1 MKRIYRIFLLILF
14 VPLIVFSQKAE
25 YTVLTISGEVVLLNN
40 NLKEVSD
47 LNLGDKLYQQDN
59 FALKKGGY
67 LVLMN
72 PELQS
77 IELTNQGIYSISKID
92 TLISSRNNS
101 ISDNIAKFIFDE
113 MSTSQEKYKEMKTL
127 GSVVR
132 SASNVIELATPKFGA
147 IMDTLYNFKWYPLPN
162 SSSYILRIFNKNGNT
177 IFMRELSDTSF
188 QLNLAEFN
196 LEYGKEYIWTIQTRE
211 SLDRKLDSAEFKL
224 MSPNDIKIVNQEF
237 NNLKESFI
245 DPDSPLS
252 SYIIAKFFISKE
264 LYETALKYLT
274 KCVNILPESK
284 FYTSSH
290 IQFLMDIGLSK
301 EAMIAWN
308 NSPFAKQSSE

>member
-1 MKRIYRIFLLILF
+1 
-14 VPLIVFSQKAE
+14 
-25 YTVLTISGEVVLLNN
+25 VLTISGEVVLLNN

-72 PELQS
+72 SELQS
-77 IELTNQGIYSISKID
+77 IELSNQGIYSISKID

-132 SASNVIELATPKFGA
+132 SASNVIELATPKFGV
-147 IMDTLYNFKWYPLPN
+147 IMDTLYSFNWYPLPN
-162 SSSYILRIFNKNGNT
+162 ISSYILRIFNKNGNT
-177 IFMRELSDTSF
+177 IFMHELSDTSF

-211 SLDRKLDSAEFKL
+211 SLDRKLDSAIFKI
-224 MSPNDIKIVNQEF
+224 MNPNDIKIVHQEIKNIEEGF
-237 NNLKESFI
+237 YSKNT
-245 DPDSPLS
+245 PLS
-252 SYIIAKFFISKE
+252 NYIIAKYLISKE
-264 LYETALKYLT
+264 LYESALLYMK
-274 KCVNILPESK
+274 KCINILPESK
-284 FYTSSH
+284 FYTASY
-290 IQFLMDIGLSK
+290 IQFLKDIGLSR
-301 EAMIAWN
+301 EAIIAWN
-308 NSPFAKQSSE
+308 NSPFAEHVPK